1 MVEAQASMPD
11 HIIMFTTGPIVFSSA
26 HTSALKK
33 HTGKVDFVI
42 AFNIYLHVSDCVR

>member
-11 HIIMFTTGPIVFSSA
+11 HMIIFTTGPIVFSSA
-26 HTSALKK
+26 QTSALEK

-42 AFNIYLHVSDCVR
+42 AFNIHLHVSDCI